1 VEPLKPCNTYAARPA
16 GTAVY
21 RLADSVFKVYYAD
34 IYGRAQPERYE
45 WDLCGRNR
53 DTVLVHLAAA
63 PIEGV
68 GVVVAFPHITKVFR
82 FAPSAE
88 IIMHVKGY
96 WTEDFREVDLGR
108 EEGYVEFAC
117 YAEAI
122 IAAEEYRLWAEAA
135 NVAEYLAR
143 WVQWTDAP
151 IIDNAKLGRYFAERT
166 D

>member
-1 VEPLKPCNTYAARPA
+1 MEPLKPCNTYAARPA

-21 RLADSVFKVYYAD
+21 RLDDSVFKVYYAD
-34 IYGRAQPERYE
+34 IHGRSQPERYE
-45 WDLCGRNR
+45 WDLCGRSR
-53 DTVLVHLAAA
+53 DTVLAHLAAV

-68 GVVVAFPHITKVFR
+68 GAVVAFPHITKVFR

-96 WTEDFREVDLGR
+96 WTEDFRDVDLGR

-122 IAAEEYRLWAEAA
+122 VAAEEYRFWAEAA
-135 NVAEYLAR
+135 SVAEYLER

-151 IIDNAKLGRYFAERT
+151 IVDHAKLGRYFGERT
-166 D
+166 E